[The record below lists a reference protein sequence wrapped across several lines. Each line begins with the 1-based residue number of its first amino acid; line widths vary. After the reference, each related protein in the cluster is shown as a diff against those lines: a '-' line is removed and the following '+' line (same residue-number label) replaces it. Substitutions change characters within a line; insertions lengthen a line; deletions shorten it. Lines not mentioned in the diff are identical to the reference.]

1 MLTFLMA
8 LSVKKLSEKMSHL
21 VKFPSKNDQIMWYR
35 VQCVEEKILCDINP
49 FLCVKKLFPSD
60 IPFFFFYF
68 CSKGGQNIFSLKN
81 IKGAKIPK
89 KDKNEL
95 KLTVLLFKRAEIML
109 KNASTSLVKYF

>member
-1 MLTFLMA
+1 MKTFSYSEFYELSNGMLTFLMA

-49 FLCVKKLFPSD
+49 FLCVKKLLPID

-68 CSKGGQNIFSLKN
+68 CSKGGQNIFSLKY
-81 IKGAKIPK
+81 IKGAKIPP
-89 KDKNEL
+89 
-95 KLTVLLFKRAEIML
+95 
-109 KNASTSLVKYF
+109 

>member
-1 MLTFLMA
+1 MLTFLMS
-8 LSVKKLSEKMSHL
+8 LPVKKL
-21 VKFPSKNDQIMWYR
+21 WYR

-89 KDKNEL
+89 SETQKKTKMN
-95 KLTVLLFKRAEIML
+95 
-109 KNASTSLVKYF
+109 